1 MVDRERREAIKIIA
15 TGAIYVSPVIA
26 TMAAPARL
34 VGQGPSPMMMMMFMI
49 CDFFPV
55 LCMIFPGLS
64 RQQQRGAPGA
74 APPGSE
80 GPLPPPPT
88 PLPPSRT
95 NPPPGQPPP

>member
-34 VGQGPSPMMMMMFMI
+34 VGQGPSPTMMMMFMI

-55 LCMIFPGLS
+55 LCMTFPGFS
-64 RQQQRGAPGA
+64 RQQPGAPGTA
-74 APPGSE
+74 RPGE
-80 GPLPPPPT
+80 GALPPPPT
-88 PLPPSRT
+88 PPPPSRT